1 MSPTTLAVVLVVALL
16 VVLPTRRLF
25 LVGASRRTLTIYFL
39 AMWLLGSVAAV
50 VRGPLGFLIPF
61 LLIAY
66 LVPFVTLREGLER
79 LRGRFGGILDP
90 WLRPREQERPV
101 KDVTPPDPRLED

>member
-1 MSPTTLAVVLVVALL
+1 MSPATIAIALVVALL
-16 VVLPTRRLF
+16 VLVPTRRLF
-25 LVGASRRTLTIYFL
+25 NVGASRRALTAYFL
-39 AMWLLGSVAAV
+39 AMWLFAVLVAI

-61 LLIAY
+61 LFIAY

-90 WLRPREQERPV
+90 WLRAREPERPV